1 VPRSALPRSRRTV
14 FRRVADVVRG
24 VVNDFNPTFY
34 PVVGATL
41 VVLVTATFVLRF
53 GYRPPPKMGWVDAFY
68 FTVETMTTTGYGDF
82 SFVNQPTWLRTFST
96 LLMFSGVTT
105 TALLVSFV
113 ADVLLSRRFVFAS
126 ARPRVG
132 HLRNHVVVVGL
143 SNLGMRVVQDLTA
156 AGYEV
161 AVIEQNE
168 ENRFLSAVRDLDV
181 PVIFGDATLRQTL
194 QAARVDRARAI
205 AVLTRDDII
214 NIETGI
220 VLSEMLGK
228 KTATRDHW
236 TDIPLVLRVYDR
248 TLGFAVAQ
256 RFGFENVRSTVELA
270 VPYFIGAAIGLQVLG
285 TFSVGQSSFV
295 VGGMQVAAGSELDG
309 LRMFELSTQARV
321 IAITTSNGLVKLHPR
336 RDARLHADD
345 TVYLVGPYRELI
357 ETLRRGRP
365 PRQPGS
371 DETRKA
377 G

>member
-1 VPRSALPRSRRTV
+1 
-14 FRRVADVVRG
+14 
-24 VVNDFNPTFY
+24 
-34 PVVGATL
+34 
-41 VVLVTATFVLRF
+41 
-53 GYRPPPKMGWVDAFY
+53 
-68 FTVETMTTTGYGDF
+68 
-82 SFVNQPTWLRTFST
+82 
-96 LLMFSGVTT
+96 
-105 TALLVSFV
+105 
-113 ADVLLSRRFVFAS
+113 
-126 ARPRVG
+126 
-132 HLRNHVVVVGL
+132 
-143 SNLGMRVVQDLTA
+143 MRVVQDLTA
-156 AGYEV
+156 AGYDV

-194 QAARVDRARAI
+194 QSARVDRARAV
-205 AVLTRDDII
+205 AVLTRDDMI

-220 VLSEMLGK
+220 VLAEMLGT
-228 KTATRDHW
+228 KTATREHW

-321 IAITTSNGLVKLHPR
+321 IAIVTSNGLLKLHPR

-357 ETLRRGRP
+357 DTLRRGRP
-365 PRQPGS
+365 PRQPGTDDGRS
-371 DETRKA
+371 RRESRLTLTPRRTGAASRCATGTRCRCA
-377 G
+377 RHRPGRPLRGPAS